1 MGYTGTV
8 LTLPERIVAFLEEV
22 DRPLTRG
29 EFIYYLRGPHET
41 AQRVQ
46 AGLDDLVQRGRVRK
60 VPAKP
65 RKYGPY
71 PEVSYELVKTAP
83 DLGDRSADQNGVL
96 RIRRSATPEP
106 DQRDVYEALGVPT
119 EIIRRQSHFPA

>member
-22 DRPLTRG
+22 DRPITRG
-29 EFIYYLRGPHET
+29 EFIFYLRGPHET

-60 VPAKP
+60 VRAK
-65 RKYGPY
+65 RREYGPY
-71 PEVSYELVKTAP
+71 PNVSYELVKTAP
-83 DLGDRSADQNGVL
+83 DRADRSAD
-96 RIRRSATPEP
+96 RAERSFA
-106 DQRDVYEALGVPT
+106 DSSQRDTRAGPECSLQGGWGT
-119 EIIRRQSHFPA
+119 HGDHT